1 MYVYDKKSVINF
13 AEDKPKLAS
22 FVRSYFI
29 IIYFFMVDKDHK
41 GNFQYQKSNMII
53 KNLVK

>member
-29 IIYFFMVDKDHK
+29 IIYFFMVDKDQK

-53 KNLVK
+53 INLVK